1 MLIVLIGLTAEA
13 RGLSGQGP
21 STNIVNEGD
30 RRTVLDTVKELI
42 DLFRKGIYDRIVLS
56 FKNYIT
62 VNEDELNELVKGY
75 SSTERFGGRIS
86 VLLTQRFIYEVGGE
100 GVAPG
105 GASVTKALD
114 FKFTVSEG
122 NGTRTYKVYD
132 IMGYT
137 KPEGTGAS
145 ENIDLRTRTIL
156 VGNLNAL
163 VTQFMKDFY
172 GLFDLKFNRY
182 LKAYEAEYK
191 GLVREYRDLHSLSFR
206 VDDKEVNVVEYYY
219 NIMLMKAPDKYTLTF
234 KTLTFAYHKEKE
246 SPSNPLYDIYYIG
259 GRSRKFEKEAS

>member
-1 MLIVLIGLTAEA
+1 MSE
-13 RGLSGQGP
+13 QP
-21 STNIVNEGD
+21 STNIMNEGD
-30 RRTVLDTVKELI
+30 RRMVLNTVKELI

-100 GVAPG
+100 GAAPG

-145 ENIDLRTRTIL
+145 ENIDLRTRMIL
-156 VGNLNAL
+156 DGNLNGL
-163 VTQFMKDFY
+163 VTQFLKDFY

-191 GLVREYRDLHSLSFR
+191 GLVREYKDLHSFSFR
-206 VDDKEVNVVEYYY
+206 ADDKEVSVVEYFY
-219 NIMLMKAPDKYTLTF
+219 NIRLVETSGKYTLTF
-234 KTLTFAYHKEKE
+234 KTLDFAYHKEKE
-246 SPSNPLYDIYYIG
+246 NPSNPLYDIYYIG
-259 GRSRKFEKEAS
+259 GRTRKFEKEVSQL